1 MSVNV
6 KKEGSGRMV
15 TVALIISR
23 SVTRSMRRPRD
34 VCPMEELVS
43 ILGAGHCMRV
53 GFVAST
59 VQGWEGKRERGEEE
73 KRGRRQGRGDS
84 ICMYTITQTWQMPYS
99 TAKKVVIVVKKN
111 WQSLLVHTLC
121 KN

>member
-1 MSVNV
+1 MSVNIE
-6 KKEGSGRMV
+6 KEGSGRMV

-59 VQGWEGKRERGEEE
+59 VQGWEGKRERGEEGKE
-73 KRGRRQGRGDS
+73 TGVRAQYMHVYHNTDLANALQH
-84 ICMYTITQTWQMPYS
+84 C
-99 TAKKVVIVVKKN
+99 KKGADCCKKN